1 MAKGK
6 TKKRTIR
13 YCEFELVK
21 NGTPCTNVDI
31 VYKTLERLE
40 KTKNEEARNQD
51 REDVEKAINIRSIS
65 KHDNFYWIAI
75 SSAKYGYVTKLM
87 DNQGHIRD
95 SDKRLNEG
103 EEMITHM
110 CLMHDTHR
118 LVASIESNR
127 DGVGL
132 VMISNFLEYHINTS
146 GENYTL
152 TVKELAGKDVINI
165 ILKSKRISDINVQC
179 DYRHLFQD
187 EFSNIYGDEE
197 EHLCSIR
204 IGNGK
209 DMLISKV
216 GEWFDSIK
224 KNKDKCRK
232 MRISLHSDEDRDLVL
247 DSILNTINEKITV
260 DLDENGMVV
269 SNDILQKLED
279 RLKSFL
285 KSIQ

>member
-21 NGTPCTNVDI
+21 DGIPCSNMDI
-31 VYKTLERLE
+31 VYETLDRL
-40 KTKNEEARNQD
+40 KQTKSEEARNQD

-65 KHDNFYWIAI
+65 KHDKFYWIAI

-95 SDKRLNEG
+95 SNKRLNEG

-110 CLMHDTHR
+110 CLMYDPHR

-132 VMISNFLEYHINTS
+132 VMISSFLEFHINAL

-152 TVKELAGKDVINI
+152 SVKELAGKDVINI
-165 ILKSKRISDINVQC
+165 ILKSKRISNINIQC
-179 DYRHLFQD
+179 DYRYLFQD
-187 EFSNIYGDEE
+187 EFANIYGNEE

-204 IGNGK
+204 IGSGK
-209 DMLISKV
+209 DMLIPKV
-216 GEWFDSIK
+216 GDWFDSIK
-224 KNKDKCRK
+224 KNKNKCKK
-232 MRISLHSDEDRDLVL
+232 MRISLHSDEEKDLVL
-247 DSILNTINEKITV
+247 DSIMNTINEKISV

-269 SNDILQKLED
+269 SDDILQKLED
-279 RLKSFL
+279 NLKSFL